1 MNPCGGKE
9 DQMFHKLAAGK
20 TSINFGP
27 QRIQNAR
34 HSQGDDDLPAS
45 PLPRGRALQIHT
57 PPSGVPARLG
67 LKAPALAWPAAALAF

>member
-20 TSINFGP
+20 TSMNFGP
-27 QRIQNAR
+27 QRFQNAR
-34 HSQGDDDLPAS
+34 HSQGDDDLAAS

-57 PPSGVPARLG
+57 PPIFTFHSDSHDIPVFCP
-67 LKAPALAWPAAALAF
+67 PAAP